1 MMIRAQIRQAFL
13 DLLKSRPHAVA
24 LLALLSVAT
33 TVPAKSQSEEFAWP
47 NEAFNWHLSYLQSNR
62 HPSLY
67 VEVDAVEG
75 AEPTENMLKMLDAFL
90 RKHCDKPGGIT
101 IERSSVIPRKAARG
115 YSADSLAAGYLEGPP
130 VQTNRTPPAFLYILF
145 YDSRVNANALQSPRD
160 ASQRPLRDPLP
171 VEMSRRQ
178 DPHVN
183 FIPEYPAMIYF
194 DAVFVSDLLSPQE
207 LPEMTLLHEAG
218 HTLGLVSREGRIKTA
233 HCTNSLCLMQ
243 PTFRLRYFFIPWL
256 KDKRPKAE
264 LCDKCDEELGQRRSL
279 TATNRTRFVG
289 PVLVR
294 TTPAYSVFNLP
305 GGFALYS
312 GNLVD
317 QEAWAFLKQFKERF
331 ASSRGKLERWSAY
344 KVESD
349 NDLPAVIQAALE
361 DPSPDIRRLARHMQK
376 AHNVKLPK
384 RDTAK
389 SVARDTGNK
398 AN

>member
-1 MMIRAQIRQAFL
+1 MMIRTQIRQSFL

-130 VQTNRTPPAFLYILF
+130 VQTNRAPPAFLYILF
-145 YDSRVNANALQSPRD
+145 YDSRVNANVLQSPRD
-160 ASQRPLRDPLP
+160 AGQRPLRDPLP
-171 VEMSRRQ
+171 AEMARRQ

-194 DAVFVSDLLSPQE
+194 DASFGPEGIDDLPQGIPIECSMKLSQKKRSFGIFAVFPFGKIAPHESASGLS
-207 LPEMTLLHEAG
+207 H
-218 HTLGLVSREGRIKTA
+218 IY
-233 HCTNSLCLMQ
+233 NSSLASFCL
-243 PTFRLRYFFIPWL
+243 
-256 KDKRPKAE
+256 A
-264 LCDKCDEELGQRRSL
+264 
-279 TATNRTRFVG
+279 
-289 PVLVR
+289 
-294 TTPAYSVFNLP
+294 
-305 GGFALYS
+305 GFARA
-312 GNLVD
+312 D
-317 QEAWAFLKQFKERF
+317 ADF
-331 ASSRGKLERWSAY
+331 
-344 KVESD
+344 
-349 NDLPAVIQAALE
+349 P
-361 DPSPDIRRLARHMQK
+361 RLH
-376 AHNVKLPK
+376 VYISYTK
-384 RDTAK
+384 RA
-389 SVARDTGNK
+389 
-398 AN
+398 